1 MSAKNNKKE
10 SASDALL
17 RIDMIKEASN
27 ENLKNLLAE
36 TVQNYLNE
44 AICKEEEDKDDD
56 KAEKNDKDDKDY
68 SIEDNGKS
76 DKAEDDEKDSN
87 ESEQNEWAELDK
99 YKVGDDEYD
108 VTGIGEDDEDIL
120 VKLKAILKDSDELAI
135 VDDSDEPK
143 IKDNESG
150 AEYILVPDEDGENA
164 ETDSDDEFEID
175 LDDDGDEDEH
185 EDEEPTFELDLD
197 GEDEENNDNDE
208 EDSMKESKER
218 IFEIDL
224 GYTDNYQ
231 DKDPIKGLSNA
242 EPSKSGRSWD
252 AGLPKGT
259 EKPWAGKG
267 SSKPYGCSTS
277 CCEGEKPE
285 DDAPLT
291 EEDLLMDDA
300 PIEENVTMP
309 ARRKKHKAIV
319 PQGKENPKAA
329 HHISKNGEYKGA
341 IEEELKKLQ
350 KENREMKAIIPAMK
364 KAMNESAL
372 VNYKFARIAN
382 LFMENSTTKK
392 EKVDI
397 VNRFVNEAKTFKET
411 NALYE
416 SIKRE
421 LSSAKT
427 TPVLESK
434 VQSAEKST
442 MNESTIYKSPEI
454 ANMLGLIQR
463 MDNCYKK

>member
-143 IKDNESG
+143 IKDNKSG

-175 LDDDGDEDEH
+175 LDDDGDEDEY

-208 EDSMKESKER
+208 
-218 IFEIDL
+218 
-224 GYTDNYQ
+224 T
-231 DKDPIKGLSNA
+231 
-242 EPSKSGRSWD
+242 SKSGRSWD